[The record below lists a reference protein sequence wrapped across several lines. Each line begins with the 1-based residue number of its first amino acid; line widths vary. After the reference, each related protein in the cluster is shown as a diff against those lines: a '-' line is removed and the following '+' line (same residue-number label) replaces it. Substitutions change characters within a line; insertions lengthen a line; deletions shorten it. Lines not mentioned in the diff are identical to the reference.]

1 MGPFTADNSHPHDLA
16 DILFNSLVLRQTAP
30 YLPVASIFALAATS
44 KALHHTVHHSPDVFR
59 YLDLSTVRSAIV
71 PYAPLDSGGISWR
84 AERMDE
90 SLTEDEFYSGPI
102 RGIFSKLQRR
112 HVLHNVQ
119 TLVLDGLSVPADL
132 VREIIA
138 EPTFNVRILSIREC
152 KHLNER
158 KLQQVLR
165 YAVRPGRPAGTPKI
179 KGIYFFGQ
187 RETVQEKQ
195 KQKPTNKKSRSPS
208 PKGVMSSQGA
218 QIGAE
223 WNHKSSEVL
232 NAALTLSS
240 DRWYQ
245 CFGRMMAKRAS
256 LDWAE
261 TIKVCEGVIA
271 FDAVLCRG
279 PRHDPARAFI
289 SNSDSESSG
298 LPHPASYL
306 SPAVATVALG
316 PKGCETC
323 HSCPERPAV
332 FGQSPSSKLPLL
344 SPIPLHSSSLRAAQI
359 PHTVDGSKPPPLF
372 VRCEDCLKGRWCERC
387 HKWWDEDCYTVSA
400 VAQRTELQQTE
411 FMENAGTDGTAQMLP
426 KQSIKIIGV
435 RRDCFG
441 CGHTCITCKELFI
454 RECTICRSEYCIEDN
469 DASSATKCDWCNYTS
484 RRTVE
489 MY

>member
-1 MGPFTADNSHPHDLA
+1 MGPLTVDNSLPQGLA
-16 DILFNSLVLRQTAP
+16 DLLSNSLVLRQTAP

-44 KALHHTVHHSPDVFR
+44 NALRHIVYHSPDVFR
-59 YLDLSTVRSAIV
+59 YLDLSTVKSAIA

-102 RGIFSKLQRR
+102 RGIFSKLQSRY
-112 HVLHNVQ
+112 VLRNVQ

-138 EPTFNVRILSIREC
+138 EDTFNVRILSIRET

-187 RETVQEKQ
+187 RETIREVPKQ
-195 KQKPTNKKSRSPS
+195 KSTNKKSRSPS

-223 WNHKSSEVL
+223 WNHKSSE
-232 NAALTLSS
+232 ALSASLTPSL
-240 DRWYQ
+240 DKWYQ
-245 CFGRMMAKRAS
+245 CSGRMMSKRAS
-256 LDWAE
+256 LEWAE
-261 TIKVCEGVIA
+261 TLKACEGIIA

-279 PRHDPARAFI
+279 PRHNPARAFV

-298 LPHPASYL
+298 LPHPSSYL
-306 SPAVATVALG
+306 SPAVATIALG
-316 PKGCETC
+316 SKGCETC
-323 HSCPERPAV
+323 HSCPESPAL
-332 FGQSPSSKLPLL
+332 FGQSPSSELPLL

-411 FMENAGTDGTAQMLP
+411 FMETAATDGPAHMLP
-426 KQSIKIIGV
+426 KQSIKVHMGLCV
-435 RRDCFG
+435 NSCLVG
-441 CGHTCITCKELFI
+441 
-454 RECTICRSEYCIEDN
+454 
-469 DASSATKCDWCNYTS
+469 
-484 RRTVE
+484 E
-489 MY
+489 MMAGAGSNGMWG